1 MSKVSVALA
10 GIAITIM
17 IVLVGWIILSAVSGV
32 VDTNNM
38 AIQNT
43 TSAMSSSNTIYGL
56 GGMIVMIAVIIG
68 IIITLSYFASSQRN
82 YNKLGKIAEFLID
95 STYYF
100 AFGLLAL
107 TIIVVPGYLMY
118 LLYNYAVLDGQGG
131 SILETL
137 KWVGILVGAFFAIS
151 GIGYVFK
158 KKIVDK
164 YLKIKKAH
172 IESTKDKKVIK
183 A

>member
-1 MSKVSVALA
+1 MSKVSVAFV
-10 GIAITIM
+10 GIGITIA

-32 VDTNNM
+32 VTNNAGM
-38 AIQNT
+38 QNT
-43 TSAMSSSNTIYGL
+43 TSAIGSSSNTIYGV
-56 GGMIVMIAVIIG
+56 GGMIVMVAVILG
-68 IIITLSYFASSQRN
+68 ITVGLAYFVSSERR

-95 STYYF
+95 SIYYF

-107 TIIVVPGYLMY
+107 TVIVVPGYLVY
-118 LLYNYAVLDGQGG
+118 LLYNYAILDGQAGNV
-131 SILETL
+131 LETL

-151 GIGYVFK
+151 GIGYIFK

-172 IESTKDKKVIK
+172 IESRKEKKVIK